1 MLTHLT
7 FTAEVGKSTE
17 LRSVLTPL
25 ILASR
30 AEKGCIQYDMYQSKE
45 DPSRFEIFEEWVT
58 EADLKNHCQSAHFL
72 TFKANCGGLIASK
85 SKELLDPLV

>member
-7 FTAEVGKSTE
+7 FTATPEKFQE
-17 LRSVLTPL
+17 LRAVLTPL

-30 AEKGCIQYDMYQSKE
+30 AEKGCIQYDMYQTKE
-45 DPSRFEIFEEWVT
+45 DPHRFEIFEAWT
-58 EADLKNHCQSAHFL
+58 TPDDLANHCQSPHFK